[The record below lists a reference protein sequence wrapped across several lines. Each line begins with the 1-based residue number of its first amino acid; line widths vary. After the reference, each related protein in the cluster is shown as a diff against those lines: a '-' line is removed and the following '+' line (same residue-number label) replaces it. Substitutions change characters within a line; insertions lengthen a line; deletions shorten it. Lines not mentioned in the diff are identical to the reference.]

1 MITSTFIP
9 VLKAVLAIFFIAIA
23 SGILVRRNVIK
34 QSDIQSMSHIAIVI
48 LLPCLFFSK
57 IISSFNPASFV
68 YWWLLPLLALLMIGL
83 ALAISYLLFYKK
95 RKQKRAIMAVASFMN
110 ANYMVL
116 PIATMLYTDE
126 LDEFLTYCFLFIL
139 GVSTAL
145 WSIGKF
151 MVTSKE
157 DETIKFKELINP
169 PLIASLGSVLIVL
182 VGAAPFV
189 PSFVMVPVDFLGQ
202 AAIPIATIV
211 LGATLGSISVR
222 QLPPLTDIIKVV
234 GIKLFLMPAITILI
248 LYYSQLLVN
257 YALIADL
264 MVLQASV
271 APATLLILQVRKYG
285 GNAQEVGS
293 MMLITYV
300 ICILTIPA
308 WLTFWRMLAVQVT

>member
-9 VLKAVLAIFFIAIA
+9 VFKAVLAIFIIAIA

-57 IISSFNPASFV
+57 IISSFDPSSFV
-68 YWWLLPLLALLMIGL
+68 YWWLLPLVAFLMIGMALGLALLF
-83 ALAISYLLFYKK
+83 FYKK
-95 RKQKRAIMAVASFMN
+95 RNQKRALMAVASFMN

-116 PIATMLYTDE
+116 PIATMLYENE
-126 LDEFLTYCFLFIL
+126 LDEFLTYCFLFII

-151 MVTSKE
+151 MVTSAENEK
-157 DETIKFKELINP
+157 IKLKELINP
-169 PLIASLGSVLIVL
+169 PLIVSLGSVLIVL
-182 VGAAPFV
+182 VGAAPYI
-189 PSFVMVPVDFLGQ
+189 PSFIMIPVDFLGQ

-222 QLPPLTDIIKVV
+222 HLPSFVDALIVV
-234 GIKLFLMPAITILI
+234 GVKLFVMPAITILF
-248 LYYSQLLVN
+248 LYYTQWLS
-257 YALIADL
+257 AFPLIADL
-264 MVLQASV
+264 LVLQASV

-293 MMLITYV
+293 MMLINYV
-300 ICILTIPA
+300 VCILTIPA
-308 WLTFWRMLAVQVT
+308 WLTIWRMLIAS